1 MDINTAT
8 SSAKTSP
15 ETNINTQTQR
25 VNKGEGS
32 FLDEMN
38 KFSAEQTENLQNN
51 TENQTSEAVMISQN
65 NIHTNTKKTSQDI
78 QSPKSDNLLNTPN
91 NKKTSQS
98 FSAEAL
104 MIQQTTHKGKTQSA
118 EANANILNPEQVLDP
133 LTSLNNI
140 KPNIEKNSK
149 PEEFIQTESAIKNL
163 VTDKPEEFIQTESV
177 IKNLVTDKPEK
188 FIQTESVIKNLVTD
202 KPEKT
207 TQSNNKPQDVIQS
220 KIEKQVT
227 LNEKTIEQTSKKQKN
242 NSKAE
247 NIIDKTLQ
255 DSIIEQT
262 QQILNEKPI
271 NATPVIIPI
280 QAENIPAQ
288 TQKINTVETLINAN
302 KQLADI
308 ALLTEAK
315 VVNTPKTEKESAK
328 VDYTTIK
335 MSSDDAVFFA
345 DLIQDTEKTLQNVMS
360 DLQSEVEQKV
370 QETSKNVKISATLMN
385 AISEAAKTNQPMRID
400 FDKDVSIIIK
410 IDKDGAINAKFIP
423 GDKAVEEYL
432 KQNIASLRQ
441 RFDEQELNY
450 RDLSYSNRQKHNQ
463 ENNRRNNK
471 EKDHE

>member
-163 VTDKPEEFIQTESV
+163 VTDKPEE
-177 IKNLVTDKPEK
+177 